1 MQDKNRSRKK
11 SGSGN
16 RSGNRNRSG
25 SGNKSGNRNGNRQQS
40 GSQNK
45 NKFTIKMQKKL
56 IVLFGI
62 VLLAFAGLSWR
73 LYMIT
78 KEDGEKYKKQVLS
91 QQKYDSTTL
100 PFKRGDIV
108 DSKGTPLAVS
118 EKVYNVILDT
128 RLMLQD
134 KEALEPTVSALVSQ
148 FGLNEGELRQY
159 INDNPS
165 SAYKVLAKRLSYS
178 EISDFIE
185 LQEDTKSNPHL
196 VGVWFE
202 EEYKRSYPNGS
213 LACDVI
219 GFTGTDNTGTYGLE
233 EYYNDTLNGTPGR
246 VYGYLSEDSTFER
259 TTKAAVDG
267 NNIVSTIDVNIQSI
281 AEKYLKEFN
290 DAHLNEVREGNGAE
304 NLGCIIMEV
313 DSGEILAMASYPVFD
328 LNNPRNNESLVGANR
343 VEEVVNANG
352 YIEIRKTG
360 TAINEEVLGSMTDD
374 EVYLNLNNLWKNY
387 CISDTYEPGSTAKPF
402 TVAAALESGAITG
415 NEVYQ
420 CDGALEVGGHTIKCH
435 SYRYGG
441 EGAVSVKDS
450 IALSCNVGLMKIA
463 QALGSDAFVKYQ
475 NAFSFGLR
483 TRVDL
488 AGEARTAGLLYAKD
502 TMGPSELAT
511 NSFGQSFNVTMIQMI
526 TGFCSLLNGG
536 YYYEPHTVSKV
547 VSSTGATVENI
558 EPRILKQTV
567 SASTSEKIVEYCN
580 AVVTEGT
587 GHSARPAGYAI
598 GGKTGTAETIPRG
611 NREYVVSFMG
621 YAPADD
627 PQIAI
632 YVVVDRPNVP
642 AQDDAKYAT
651 QIVRNILT
659 EVLPYLHIYMTEE
672 LSEAEIKELEERDIA
687 ITTQY
692 GAAEE
697 GEKETEEATQEGEEG
712 ESTEEESEAEEGENQ
727 NRRWESFPIDPATG
741 YAIDPD
747 TNEFVDPLTGAV
759 IGGDSLLDG
768 VGSLGEPITPAT
780 VPQSDGSD
788 EQSSEE
794 TSEE

>member
-1 MQDKNRSRKK
+1 MQEKNRSR
-11 SGSGN
+11 S
-16 RSGNRNRSG
+16 
-25 SGNKSGNRNGNRQQS
+25 RNGQRKGQQS
-40 GSQNK
+40 R

-56 IVLFGI
+56 VVLFGI
-62 VLLAFAGLSWR
+62 ILLAFAGLSIQ
-73 LYMIT
+73 LYRIT
-78 KEDGEKYKKQVLS
+78 EEDGEKYKKQVLS

-100 PFKRGDIV
+100 PFKRGDIL

-148 FGLNEGELRQY
+148 FGLNESELRQY
-159 INDNPS
+159 IDSNPG

-178 EISDFIE
+178 EISDFIA

-219 GFTGTDNTGTYGLE
+219 GFTGTDNVGSFGLE

-246 VYGYLSEDSTFER
+246 VYGYLSEDATFER

-267 NNIVSTIDVNIQSI
+267 NSIVSTIDVNIQSI
-281 AEKYLKEFN
+281 VEKYLKEFN
-290 DAHLNEVREGNGAE
+290 DAHVNEVREGNGAE

-313 DSGEILAMASYPVFD
+313 DTGEILAMASYPVFD
-328 LNNPRNNESLVGANR
+328 LNSPRESENLLGAIR
-343 VEEVVNANG
+343 VEEVINANG
-352 YIEIRKTG
+352 YTEIRKTG
-360 TAINEEVLGSMTDD
+360 TVINEEVLGSMTDD

-387 CISDTYEPGSTAKPF
+387 SIADTYEPGSTAKPF
-402 TVAAALESGAITG
+402 TVGAALEAGAITG
-415 NEVYQ
+415 EEVYQ
-420 CDGALEVGGHTIKCH
+420 CNGALEVGGHTIKCH

-463 QALGSDAFVKYQ
+463 QALGSDAFIKYQ
-475 NAFSFGLR
+475 NTFGFGLR
-483 TRVDL
+483 TGIDL
-488 AGEARTAGLLYAKD
+488 AGEARTASLIYSKD
-502 TMGPSELAT
+502 TIGPTELAT

-526 TGFCSLLNGG
+526 AGFSSLLNGG
-536 YYYEPHTVSKV
+536 YYYEPHTISKV
-547 VSSTGATVENI
+547 VSPTGATVQNI
-558 EPRILKQTV
+558 EPRIMKQTV

-587 GHSARPAGYAI
+587 GHTARPAGYAI
-598 GGKTGTAETIPRG
+598 GGKTGTAETLPRG
-611 NREYVVSFMG
+611 NKEYVVSFMG

-632 YVVVDRPNVP
+632 YVVVDRPNVA

-672 LSEAEIKELEERDIA
+672 LSEDERKELEERDLA
-687 ITTQY
+687 ITAQY

-697 GEKETEEATQEGEEG
+697 GDEEETQTEEGTEET
-712 ESTEEESEAEEGENQ
+712 TEEESEGEEGSQ
-727 NRRWESFPIDPATG
+727 NRRWESFPIDPVTG

-747 TNEFVDPLTGAV
+747 TNDFVDPITGAV
-759 IGGDSLLDG
+759 IGGDSLMDN
-768 VGSLGEPITPAT
+768 VGGLGEPITPT
-780 VPQSDGSD
+780 TPTPR
-788 EQSSEE
+788 SSEEESSQE

>member
-1 MQDKNRSRKK
+1 MQEKNRSR
-11 SGSGN
+11 S
-16 RSGNRNRSG
+16 
-25 SGNKSGNRNGNRQQS
+25 RNGQRKGQQS
-40 GSQNK
+40 R

-56 IVLFGI
+56 VVLFGI
-62 VLLAFAGLSWR
+62 ILLAFAGLSIQ
-73 LYMIT
+73 LYRIT
-78 KEDGEKYKKQVLS
+78 EEDGEKYKKQVLS

-100 PFKRGDIV
+100 PFKRGDIL

-148 FGLNEGELRQY
+148 FGLNESELRQY
-159 INDNPS
+159 IDSNPG

-178 EISDFIE
+178 EISDFIA

-219 GFTGTDNTGTYGLE
+219 GFTGTDNVGSFGLE

-246 VYGYLSEDSTFER
+246 VYGYLSEDATFER

-267 NNIVSTIDVNIQSI
+267 NSIVSTIDVNIQSI
-281 AEKYLKEFN
+281 VEKYLKEFN
-290 DAHLNEVREGNGAE
+290 DAHVNEVREGNGAE

-313 DSGEILAMASYPVFD
+313 DTGEILAMASYPVFD
-328 LNNPRNNESLVGANR
+328 LNSPRESENLLGAIR
-343 VEEVVNANG
+343 VEEVINANG
-352 YIEIRKTG
+352 YTEIRKTG
-360 TAINEEVLGSMTDD
+360 TVINEEVLGSMTDD

-387 CISDTYEPGSTAKPF
+387 SIADTYEPGSTAKPF
-402 TVAAALESGAITG
+402 TVGAALEAGAITG
-415 NEVYQ
+415 EEVYQ
-420 CDGALEVGGHTIKCH
+420 CNGSLEVGGHTIKCH

-463 QALGSDAFVKYQ
+463 QALGSDAFIKYQ
-475 NAFSFGLR
+475 NTFGFGLR
-483 TRVDL
+483 TGIDL
-488 AGEARTAGLLYAKD
+488 AGEARTASLIYSKD
-502 TMGPSELAT
+502 TIGPTELAT

-526 TGFCSLLNGG
+526 AGFSSLLNGG
-536 YYYEPHTVSKV
+536 YYYEPHTISKV
-547 VSSTGATVENI
+547 VSPTGATVQNI
-558 EPRILKQTV
+558 EPRIMKQTV

-587 GHSARPAGYAI
+587 GHTARPAGYAI
-598 GGKTGTAETIPRG
+598 GGKTGTAETLPRG
-611 NREYVVSFMG
+611 NKEYVVSFMG

-632 YVVVDRPNVP
+632 YVVVDRPNVA

-672 LSEAEIKELEERDIA
+672 LSEDERKELEERDLA
-687 ITTQY
+687 ITAQY

-697 GEKETEEATQEGEEG
+697 GDEEETQTEEGTEET
-712 ESTEEESEAEEGENQ
+712 TEEESEGEEGSQ
-727 NRRWESFPIDPATG
+727 NRRWESFPIDPVTG

-747 TNEFVDPLTGAV
+747 TNDFVDPITGAV
-759 IGGDSLLDG
+759 IGGDSLMDN
-768 VGSLGEPITPAT
+768 VGGLGEPITPT
-780 VPQSDGSD
+780 TPTPR
-788 EQSSEE
+788 SSEEESSQE